1 MSDEITIITPKSLD
15 EAKSLSALISKS
27 SLLPADL
34 RGKEPE
40 ILMTIMTGAELG
52 LAPMQSIRAIDVI
65 KGKPTLKAET
75 MTALVRGRKDV
86 CEYLVL
92 KESTA
97 KKCTYETKR
106 VGDPAPTSITFTIEE
121 AAAAGLIAQ
130 TRNGEPNNWMRFPAA
145 MLRARAGSA
154 ICKAVYS
161 DLILGV
167 YDPDEL
173 AEQKPEPR
181 DVTPPPAAPALA
193 LVKPT
198 PPGNVVDST
207 ATPAPAAAADYGAN
221 GEPLSD
227 GAKLEVKLEEAQNQ
241 QDLDKLT
248 TPIGALKTKAPTWY
262 TKLRARWGERR
273 DELAKSATAST
284 PGEPPV
290 DEQAAAELA
299 EAQREHKEEA
309 RAAEGGQS

>member
-97 KKCTYETKR
+97 TKCTYETKR
-106 VGDPAPTSITFTIEE
+106 IGDPTSTSMTFTIEE
-121 AAAAGLIAQ
+121 AKAAGLIAQ

-161 DLILGV
+161 DLILGI

-173 AEQKPEPR
+173 ADQRPEPR
-181 DVTPPPAAPALA
+181 EVNPPPALA

-198 PPGNVVDST
+198 PPQGNVVDST
-207 ATPAPAAAADYGAN
+207 ATSVSAQPADYGAN

-227 GAKLEVKLEEAQNQ
+227 GAKLEVKLEEAQSQ
-241 QDLDKLT
+241 GDLDGLT
-248 TPIGALKTKAPTWY
+248 KGIGELKAKAPTWY

-273 DELAKSATAST
+273 DEIAKAAAAST
-284 PGEPPV
+284 PSAAPVNDTLADPDGDMPQANGGE
-290 DEQAAAELA
+290 
-299 EAQREHKEEA
+299 
-309 RAAEGGQS
+309 